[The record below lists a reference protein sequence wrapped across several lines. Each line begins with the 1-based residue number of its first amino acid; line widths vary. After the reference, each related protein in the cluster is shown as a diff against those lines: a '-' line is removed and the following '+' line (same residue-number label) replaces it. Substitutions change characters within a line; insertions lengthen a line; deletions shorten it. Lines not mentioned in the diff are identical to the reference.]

1 MSQTLR
7 KSISTSLSNVTYRHS
22 RSRTRTSPN
31 STETIAGDDIELHP
45 LLPPSRRTSE
55 DGTSPTEGRN
65 SLCNSNQVIDDL
77 QEIISGTLQS
87 DNGQCESNQKFTE
100 RRPPRKI
107 VDALNTLIRGIDHQH
122 HIPPRWTHVRPWLDT
137 ATRSTPSTR
146 SKAASAPPTV
156 LIVPPA
162 ARRFLAAS
170 RHESWDDETRKAARV
185 VRTWV
190 GYDVLSIAVS
200 EVWIRRRRLM
210 LLMRLGVPGGLREC
224 QVRDSW

>member
-7 KSISTSLSNVTYRHS
+7 RVITKSLSNLTRNPS
-22 RSRTRTSPN
+22 QFGTRTRTSP
-31 STETIAGDDIELHP
+31 SSSETTQDDDIELHP

-55 DGTSPTEGRN
+55 DVTSPTKDRN
-65 SLCNSNQVIDDL
+65 SLYNSPTHFTDEL
-77 QEIISGTLQS
+77 QETISSTRQIDTDKGEPNHNPSRQ
-87 DNGQCESNQKFTE
+87 
-100 RRPPRKI
+100 RPPRRV
-107 VDALNTLIRGIDHQH
+107 VDALNTLIRGIDYQH
-122 HIPPRWTHVRPWLDT
+122 HTPPRWTHVRPWLDS

-162 ARRFLAAS
+162 VRRFLVAS

-200 EVWIRRRRLM
+200 EVDLAKKVIATGEVWR
-210 LLMRLGVPGGLREC
+210 
-224 QVRDSW
+224 SWWAA